1 MTLLQEIAAE
11 RKKVRAQVIAYSDW
25 PIVMAQGWEIRKQTI
40 DGDVAT
46 IYEGEG
52 YVSKAVIDQCIVDAG
67 DRPVWFEC
75 RYDMWESVKGVE
87 DGDYEIGDHCDVY
100 LANYHN
106 WKN

>member
-11 RKKVRAQVIAYSDW
+11 RSKVRAQVKAYSAW
-25 PIVMAQGWEIRKQTI
+25 PIVMAIGWEIRKQALDTEI
-40 DGDVAT
+40 VT

-52 YVSKAVIDQCIVDAG
+52 YVSKTVIDQCIADAG

-87 DGDYEIGDHCDVY
+87 DGEYEIGDHCDVN
-100 LANYHN
+100 LANFEN
-106 WKN
+106 WTN